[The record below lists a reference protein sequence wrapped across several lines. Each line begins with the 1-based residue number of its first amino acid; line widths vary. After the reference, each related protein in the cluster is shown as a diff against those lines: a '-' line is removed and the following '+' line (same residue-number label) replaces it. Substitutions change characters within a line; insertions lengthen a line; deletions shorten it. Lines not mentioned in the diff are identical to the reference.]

1 MAERR
6 RDNERI
12 DKMISTTR
20 TTVRKIEAQGGRGK
34 RRREADRP
42 VPLLVAMRW
51 AIRDSTLIMRF
62 AEGAMNIS

>member
-1 MAERR
+1 VAERR

-34 RRREADRP
+34 RRREEEGGGKARKRRKSE
-42 VPLLVAMRW
+42 AQARKGRRG
-51 AIRDSTLIMRF
+51 IR
-62 AEGAMNIS
+62 